1 MTNVEKFR
9 ADVARSLK
17 HVRADNNGRYDSQK
31 AVKDVVALFLR
42 ASSLQ
47 GSLASSLAEYW
58 QKTYIDESQNPND
71 EPTEENINRLCA
83 IFSFL
88 ENSHEYEESLND
100 DDWRM
105 ISELVNYEAE
115 DLPIETL
122 QSLMETIVEKGVI

>member
-17 HVRADNNGRYDSQK
+17 HIRADNNGRYDSQK

-42 ASSLQ
+42 QSSLK

-58 QKTYIDESQNPND
+58 QKTYIDESKNPLD
-71 EPTEENINRLCA
+71 EPTEENISRLCA